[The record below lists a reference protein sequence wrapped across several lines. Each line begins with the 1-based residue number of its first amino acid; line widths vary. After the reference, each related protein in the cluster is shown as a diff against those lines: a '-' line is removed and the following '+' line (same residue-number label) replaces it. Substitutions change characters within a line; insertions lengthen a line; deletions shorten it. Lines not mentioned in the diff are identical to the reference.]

1 MNDWSI
7 DIDEIEYEYDYAKR
21 KAKEWADKAVG
32 TRAQIDEEWADKDS
46 KEAQIVDKEFDTV
59 THSVKVYRLLNK
71 RIEQDA
77 KAEAYDD
84 MADRLHD
91 LLLDNGWEE
100 YREEE
105 ARGIREGIDE
115 DEAIEREWFDRRDGR

>member
-7 DIDEIEYEYDYAKR
+7 DIDEIETEYNYCKR
-21 KAKEWADKAVG
+21 KAKEWSDKAVG

>member
-7 DIDEIEYEYDYAKR
+7 DIDEIESEYNYAKR
-21 KAKEWADKAVG
+21 QAKEWKDKA
-32 TRAQIDEEWADKDS
+32 
-46 KEAQIVDKEFDTV
+46 
-59 THSVKVYRLLNK
+59 
-71 RIEQDA
+71 QDA

-84 MADRLHD
+84 MADRLLD

>member
-7 DIDEIEYEYDYAKR
+7 DIEEIESEYNYAKR
-21 KAKEWADKAVG
+21 QAKEWKDKAKES
-32 TRAQIDEEWADKDS
+32 RAKFYELVKVEGEPVVDHE
-46 KEAQIVDKEFDTV
+46 KETIA
-59 THSVKVYRLLNK
+59 HSVRHWNLVAE

-84 MADRLHD
+84 MADRLLD